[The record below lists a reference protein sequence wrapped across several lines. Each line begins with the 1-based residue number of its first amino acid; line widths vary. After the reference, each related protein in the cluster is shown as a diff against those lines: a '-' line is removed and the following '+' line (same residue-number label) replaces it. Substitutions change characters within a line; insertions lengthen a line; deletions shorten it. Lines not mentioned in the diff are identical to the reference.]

1 MVVFIWLNVLFSHPS
16 TTLIMSLVLGMLVL
30 SRWSTSVL
38 IQGEV
43 RYEQGELRKQKLVGV
58 GKEID

>member
-43 RYEQGELRKQKLVGV
+43 RYEQGELRKQKLVGA